1 MSNLTLLEKYIN
13 RNEITIRMRL
23 DDGKYKVVSK
33 PAEMRDVIDRG
44 KGRGSHVIVQSELVE
59 RMTDK
64 LFDYCA
70 NEDELADKINTIIV
84 AWFKEHGITL
94 LKRPIEL
101 VGRNADGSLG
111 SETTGA
117 LSYLFLHPMPK
128 VDDQEEL
135 ADFTATLGVE

>member
-33 PAEMRDVIDRG
+33 PAEMKAVIDQG

-59 RMTDK
+59 RMTAK
-64 LFDYCA
+64 LFDLCA
-70 NEDELADKINTIIV
+70 DETELHDKINTIV
-84 AWFKEHGITL
+84 LRWFAEHGITL
-94 LKRPIEL
+94 LRRPIEL
-101 VGRNADGSLG
+101 VGRNGDGSLG
-111 SETTGA
+111 DKPTGA

-128 VDDQEEL
+128 VDDAEEF
-135 ADFTATLGVE
+135 ADFASTLGID